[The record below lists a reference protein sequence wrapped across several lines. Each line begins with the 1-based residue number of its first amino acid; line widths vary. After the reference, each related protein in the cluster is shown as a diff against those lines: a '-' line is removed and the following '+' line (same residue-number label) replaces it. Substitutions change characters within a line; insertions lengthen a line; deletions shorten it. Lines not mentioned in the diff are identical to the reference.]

1 VDIREDYTID
11 VSEGFSTKIN
21 CEVHGNPSPNITWHR
36 GNDTSG
42 TMINTNGTLMFTE
55 TVFNDRG
62 WYTCFAEN
70 ILGNV
75 TVTVHLRVGKLY
87 GFVWLTKL
95 FLKRDIINKAV
106 IVFIL

>member
-1 VDIREDYTID
+1 MDIREDYTID
-11 VSEGFSTKIN
+11 VLEGHSTKIN
-21 CEVHGNPSPNITWHR
+21 CEVHGNPPPKVTWYK

-55 TVFNDRG
+55 TVFNDNG

-87 GFVWLTKL
+87 GFVCVLTGNKL
-95 FLKRDIINKAV
+95 FLNPDKII
-106 IVFIL
+106 IT